1 MSDAVVVI
9 LVLGL
14 ATYVLKAAGPVLLG
28 NRTLP
33 PTVARTVELLPA
45 ALLAALVATSVVVAD
60 RSFVLD
66 ARLLGV
72 LAAGAVLA
80 RGGGF
85 IPTVL
90 VAAAV
95 TALVRLVA

>member
-1 MSDAVVVI
+1 MSAAVVVI
-9 LVLGL
+9 LVLGG
-14 ATYVLKAAGPVLLG
+14 ATYLLKAAGPVLLG

-33 PTVARTVELLPA
+33 DRTARIVELLPA
-45 ALLAALVATSVVVAD
+45 ALLAALVATSVVVD
-60 RSFVLD
+60 DGGFVLD

-72 LAAGAVLA
+72 VAAGGILA

-90 VAAAV
+90 TAAVV